1 MWKHL
6 TCFYFR
12 YNTFAS
18 SAVEAVEQARK
29 GGFAYIT
36 EEPIL
41 EYYNSLSPCNT
52 ILVNQLLEA
61 KSYGFA
67 LPKNSELTTNL
78 SVNILKVRWI
88 FFKQCTKKP

>member
-1 MWKHL
+1 MLKF
-6 TCFYFR
+6 FYFR
-12 YNTFAS
+12 YNTFATG
-18 SAVEAVEQARK
+18 AGEAVKKARA

-41 EYYNSLSPCNT
+41 EYYNSLNPCNT
-52 ILVNQLLEA
+52 MLVNHLLEA

-88 FFKQCTKKP
+88 TCCE